1 MATQT
6 CVSQFHN
13 QLPFKTIMWQNCDV
27 TNSDGP
33 FNTAITKITTSNS
46 IDTMFF
52 TVNSCWSNQDQLALA
67 LVVQQKHKRLHK
79 DAFHKLSFDNQPSFN
94 TQMWE
99 NYNVNDSTKNELITL
114 FWGQTHTHTNT
125 QKHTQRHTQLQQ
137 YWWQSWRYT
146 QLQQYWWQS
155 IKTAITSANLWAVFD
170 DNLFRQT
177 SLQ

>member
-1 MATQT
+1 
-6 CVSQFHN
+6 
-13 QLPFKTIMWQNCDV
+13 
-27 TNSDGP
+27 
-33 FNTAITKITTSNS
+33 
-46 IDTMFF
+46 MFF

-125 QKHTQRHTQLQQ
+125 HRNTHKDIHNF
-137 YWWQSWRYT
+137 S
-146 QLQQYWWQS
+146 S
-155 IKTAITSANLWAVFD
+155 ID
-170 DNLFRQT
+170 D
-177 SLQ
+177 SLEDIHNFSSIDDSL